1 MPGAP
6 PVNTLLAWLACLL
19 ARMQRPLTPPQI
31 VTLTDAWAQA
41 ERAREA
47 HTRPRVTPLL
57 DDPARPSHSAVL
69 DTPRRARMDAA
80 ATAHP
85 ESFRQRLY
93 SLVRYVSGTLI
104 GLFLLFAFLALVVLF
119 PGR

>member
-1 MPGAP
+1 M
-6 PVNTLLAWLACLL
+6 NTLLAWLACLL
-19 ARMQRPLTPPQI
+19 ARLQPPLTPPQI

-57 DDPARPSHSAVL
+57 ARPSHSAVL
-69 DTPRRARMDAA
+69 DTPRRARMEAA
-80 ATAHP
+80 ADP
-85 ESFRQRLY
+85 GSFRQRLY
-93 SLVRYVSGTLI
+93 SLVRYVFGTLI
-104 GLFLLFAFLALVVLF
+104 GLLLLFAFFALVVLF

>member
-1 MPGAP
+1 M
-6 PVNTLLAWLACLL
+6 NTLLAWLACLL
-19 ARMQRPLTPPQI
+19 ARMMQQPLTPPQI

-80 ATAHP
+80 AGAETTGANDGVWLHR
-85 ESFRQRLY
+85 FR
-93 SLVRYVSGTLI
+93 SLIENVVCA
-104 GLFLLFAFLALVVLF
+104 LLLAAVLALAVLW
-119 PGR
+119 PSQ